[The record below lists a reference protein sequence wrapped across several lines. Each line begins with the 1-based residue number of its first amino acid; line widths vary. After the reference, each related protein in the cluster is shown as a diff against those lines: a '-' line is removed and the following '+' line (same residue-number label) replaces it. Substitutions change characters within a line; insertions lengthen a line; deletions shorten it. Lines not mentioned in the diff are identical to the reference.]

1 MCVPQLRR
9 GRGSSGP
16 RFKGP
21 LAPCLLH
28 PLHMGTG
35 ARGCPSG
42 SGSPLMGEARGE
54 KEEHLD
60 LSRDQLVLLG
70 AAGFPGAAMTSSTD
84 WAA

>member
-1 MCVPQLRR
+1 MSHSLDGAAAAQGQGLRA
-9 GRGSSGP
+9 
-16 RFKGP
+16 P
-21 LAPCLLH
+21 LLLH